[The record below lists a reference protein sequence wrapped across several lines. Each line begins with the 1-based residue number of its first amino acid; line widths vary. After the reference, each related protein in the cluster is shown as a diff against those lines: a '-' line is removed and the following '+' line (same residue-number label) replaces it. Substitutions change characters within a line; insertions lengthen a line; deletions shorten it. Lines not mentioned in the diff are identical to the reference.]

1 MNWLWKWL
9 LAPPIFYTGGG
20 QGGGSG
26 DNQAAEEARKSAL
39 RRQIDSFY
47 GYSDAAPATPK
58 PGEDGWF
65 ANVRSQLA
73 NGPPPPDTTDQTAA
87 DARTA
92 MDAENTQLGG
102 ATRSYYTDQL
112 KRQYDIAE
120 RNQRFQLARQGLL
133 GGSPESDTQ
142 AEISSARDLGATRVD
157 DAVTQAITGLK
168 TQREQERLNAINLVN
183 AGGGESAVSAAQA
196 GLRNAFASR
205 ASASKADLFG
215 DLFAT
220 SAQGIAD
227 ARTNQANLAF
237 LNNLRNSPGLS
248 SFFAQPASGGR
259 VTG

>member
-9 LAPPIFYTGGG
+9 LTPPIFYTGGG
-20 QGGGSG
+20 GDGGSG
-26 DNQAAEEARKSAL
+26 SNQAEEEARKAAL

-47 GYSDAAPATPK
+47 GYSDA
-58 PGEDGWF
+58 
-65 ANVRSQLA
+65 
-73 NGPPPPDTTDQTAA
+73 GPTQAVPEGMLGKIVSKIQADNPQPPDATDATAA
-87 DARTA
+87 EARTA
-92 MDAENTQLGG
+92 MEAENTKLGG

-157 DAVTQAITGLK
+157 DAVTQAVTGLK

-205 ASASKADLFG
+205 ASAQKADLFG